1 MTDQLTVANELH
13 ILGKQYIAGYE
24 FTGIEG
30 GFGEGKKAMLVKEIA
45 EIHEKEVKHINLRIN
60 ENRSRF
66 KDSID
71 IVDLKVSPFGGPS
84 LEQLGFTKQS
94 IANSKNIYL
103 LSERGYAKLLKI
115 LEDDTAWE
123 LYDQFV
129 DGYFNMREQ
138 QPRVLNEKESLLA
151 NMQATILLN
160 EEVSTMKEDMNSV
173 KAEVKDLKENTPLY
187 ATECDEIVKTVN
199 KTAVRLLGGK
209 QSNAYQNKST
219 RGKVYKDIYREL
231 RRHFD
236 VKSYKAIKRRYLE
249 ASKKKIV
256 EYELPIVLSEEIA
269 QVNNQ
274 LTAEL

>member
-13 ILGKQYIAGYE
+13 ILGKQIIAGYQ

-45 EIHEKEVKHINLRIN
+45 EIHGKEVKHINLRIN

-66 KDSID
+66 KDGID

-94 IANSKNIYL
+94 IANSNNIYI

-115 LEDDTAWE
+115 LEDDTAWN

-129 DGYFNMREQ
+129 DGYFNMISQ
-138 QPRVLNEKESLLA
+138 KYLPTDPMSILKLTFDVLEGQKKEL
-151 NMQATILLN
+151 TH
-160 EEVSTMKEDMNSV
+160 V
-173 KAEVKDLKENTPLY
+173 KTEIKDLKENTPLY
-187 ATECDEIVKTVN
+187 ATECDEVVKTVN
-199 KTAVRLLGGK
+199 KTVVQLLGGK
-209 QSNAYQNKST
+209 QANAYQTKST
-219 RGKVYKDIYREL
+219 RDKVYKDIYREL

-236 VKSYKAIKRRYLE
+236 VKSYKAIKRRYLD
-249 ASKKKIV
+249 AVKRMIMK
-256 EYELPIVLSEEIA
+256 YELPLVLSEEIV
-269 QVNNQ
+269 QINNQ
-274 LTAEL
+274 LSAEL